1 LSADNEA
8 MMFPDFGYR
17 TAAYVLDRFWMAY
30 RPDFEDDLP
39 ALLGAMALNVDG
51 QPMDPAMR
59 TDWAAAVGAAGG
71 GGLEALVRFLEDWR
85 ARGEGEGKDISR
97 LLTWIQ
103 DFPHSAAQL
112 WDEAEAAIGSPSL
125 QME

>member
-1 LSADNEA
+1 MLPDLS
-8 MMFPDFGYR
+8 YR
-17 TAAYVLDRFWMAY
+17 AAAYLLDQFWMAY

-39 ALLGAMALNVDG
+39 VLLGAMALNVDG

-59 TDWAAAVGAAGG
+59 ADWAAAARAAEGG
-71 GGLEALVRFLEDWR
+71 RGLDVLVRFLEDWR

-112 WDEAEAAIGSPSL
+112 WGEAEAAVGSPSL
-125 QME
+125 QVE